1 MLRGVAGVAGG
12 RAVPQLDLDLVHREI
27 GRLEL
32 DACAKAALL
41 AEGDARGEAAAAR
54 LRAAARLQGAQLRG

>member
-1 MLRGVAGVAGG
+1 MAGG
-12 RAVPQLDLDLVHREI
+12 RAVPQLDLDLVHRGI

-32 DACAKAALL
+32 DACAEAALL

-54 LRAAARLQGAQLRG
+54 LRAAARLQGAKLRG